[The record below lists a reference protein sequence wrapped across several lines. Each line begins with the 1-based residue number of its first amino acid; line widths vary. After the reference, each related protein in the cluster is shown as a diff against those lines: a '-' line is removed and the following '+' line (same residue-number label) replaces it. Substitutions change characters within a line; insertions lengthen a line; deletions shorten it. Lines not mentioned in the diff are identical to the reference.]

1 MAECSL
7 PPDPRAAAVACR
19 VAGETLELLPGRAL
33 YWPRASTLLV
43 ADLHLGKAGVFRQ
56 QGLPVPRGTTA
67 ADLAGLSELLTGTGA
82 GRLVVLGDFGHAAAT
97 GEEAWLVEFANW
109 RRTHASLAVTVVR
122 GNHDAPV
129 SPDPGLGLDWRTESP
144 LEPPFVLAHEPGA
157 DPRGYV
163 LAGHLHPVM
172 TLRAG
177 GDRLRFPVFWLRAAH
192 AVLPAFGGFTGGA
205 PVVPGAGERAFAAGD
220 TSVIVCHGG

>member
-1 MAECSL
+1 MAERSL
-7 PPDPRAAAVACR
+7 PTDPRAAAAACC
-19 VAGETLELLPGRAL
+19 VAGETLELLPGRGV
-33 YWPRASTLLV
+33 YWPRADTLLV

-67 ADLAGLSELLTGTGA
+67 ADLARLGALLTGTGA
-82 GRLVVLGDFGHAAAT
+82 GHLVVLGDFGHAAAT
-97 GEEAWLVEFANW
+97 GEEAWLGEFAAW
-109 RRTHASLAVTVVR
+109 RRVHESLSVTVVR
-122 GNHDAPV
+122 GNHDAAG
-129 SPDPGLGLDWRTESP
+129 SPDPGLGLDWHAEPP
-144 LEPPFVLAHEPGA
+144 LAPPFVLAHEPVP

-177 GDRLRFPVFWLRAAH
+177 GDRLRFPVFWLRADH

-205 PVVPGAGERAFAAGD
+205 SVTPAAGEQAFAAGD
-220 TSVIVCHGG
+220 TSVIACHGR